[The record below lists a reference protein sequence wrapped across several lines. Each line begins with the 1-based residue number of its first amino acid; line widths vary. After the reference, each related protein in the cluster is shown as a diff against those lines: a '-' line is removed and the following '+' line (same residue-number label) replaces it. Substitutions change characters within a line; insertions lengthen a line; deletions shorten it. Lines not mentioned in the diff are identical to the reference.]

1 MASTT
6 EATFGAKLANASTI
20 STQLKSFVGY
30 LAPTADTS
38 IEQYDLLLESIRT
51 TNADVISKKA
61 NYSAAV
67 ETRLNH
73 FSKEATSVDK
83 LISPILATVRAKLG
97 KNAKEV
103 SDITAIAVKIRGDK
117 VSKGKAG
124 ENGNSISQAEL
135 SYGSKT
141 QNFTDIVSILSNLGS
156 NYNPINEVIK
166 IPALQAKITAINQA
180 NNVVAS
186 TYGLLKVSADLR
198 NTQFEQLS
206 EATQRIK
213 ESVKS
218 QYGVSSVEYKLIKG
232 LKV

>member
-6 EATFGAKLANASTI
+6 DATFGAKVANATTI
-20 STQLKSFVGY
+20 STHLKSFVGY
-30 LAPTADTS
+30 LAPTAETS
-38 IEQYDLLLESIRT
+38 IEQYDLLIESIKT
-51 TNADVISKKA
+51 VNADAVHRKA

-67 ETRLNH
+67 ETRLKH
-73 FSKEATSVDK
+73 FSKEASSVEK
-83 LISPILATVRAKLG
+83 MMSPILATVRAKLG

-103 SDITAIAVKIRGDK
+103 SDITSIVVKIRGNNRAKVKTSDK
-117 VSKGKAG
+117 EK
-124 ENGNSISQAEL
+124 SISQSEQ

-141 QNFTDIVSILSNLGS
+141 QHFVDIVNILISLGT
-156 NYNPINEVIK
+156 NYS
-166 IPALQAKITAINQA
+166 PANDLVKVTNLQAKITAINTA
-180 NNVVAS
+180 NNIVSS

-206 EATQRIK
+206 EITQRIK

>member
-30 LAPTADTS
+30 LAPTADTT
-38 IEQYDLLLESIRT
+38 IEQYDLLLTTIRT

-103 SDITAIAVKIRGDK
+103 SDITAIAVKIRGNNKSKVKTLDK
-117 VSKGKAG
+117 EK
-124 ENGNSISQAEL
+124 NISQSEQ

-141 QNFTDIVSILSNLGS
+141 QNFADIVSILGSLGTNYSPVNDLVKVSN
-156 NYNPINEVIK
+156 
-166 IPALQAKITAINQA
+166 LQAKITAINQA

>member
-1 MASTT
+1 M
-6 EATFGAKLANASTI
+6 
-20 STQLKSFVGY
+20 
-30 LAPTADTS
+30 
-38 IEQYDLLLESIRT
+38 
-51 TNADVISKKA
+51 
-61 NYSAAV
+61 
-67 ETRLNH
+67 
-73 FSKEATSVDK
+73 
-83 LISPILATVRAKLG
+83 
-97 KNAKEV
+97 
-103 SDITAIAVKIRGDK
+103 
-117 VSKGKAG
+117 
-124 ENGNSISQAEL
+124 
-135 SYGSKT
+135 
-141 QNFTDIVSILSNLGS
+141 GS